1 MGDLVLPGST
11 PALWAARMCGG
22 ICEWRPPNLGMG
34 GIPGPPGP
42 PGPPGLPKVM
52 PGSIMGLLSWA
63 ARMLGPLTWSC
74 MAARERRGGIWG
86 GPPPGAWP
94 PADEGVPWL

>member
-1 MGDLVLPGST
+1 M
-11 PALWAARMCGG
+11 
-22 ICEWRPPNLGMG
+22 GMG
-34 GIPGPPGP
+34 GMPGPPGP

-94 PADEGVPWL
+94 PADEGLLWL